1 MTINGEKFS
10 ADDLRLL
17 AGEDEIKEPK
27 GFTLL
32 VARALKNP
40 MRLPWFLKDIC
51 ALCLKE
57 EDQRDMR
64 LSLIRVQVEAEMRMN
79 EDIQR
84 YQQRRYVAQVIE
96 ILLFNDLL
104 LAPREPVEEGEAE

>member
-1 MTINGEKFS
+1 MTINEEKFS

-32 VARALKNP
+32 VARALHNP
-40 MRLPWFLKDIC
+40 MKTTLVLKDIC

-64 LSLIRVQVEAEMRMN
+64 LSSFEFKW
-79 EDIQR
+79 
-84 YQQRRYVAQVIE
+84 RRRCE
-96 ILLFNDLL
+96 
-104 LAPREPVEEGEAE
+104 